1 MVEDEGI
8 GTEEDR
14 LEEEPER
21 TDGWV
26 DPDAQPR
33 GTVHIDTGRGQT
45 SEVPVGA
52 PFQETLERVAEATH
66 YGGFFRVFLNGEEIL
81 DPERELVNEDGS
93 AKVIESGMRIAITSY
108 DKVGAA

>member
-1 MVEDEGI
+1 MADEDGRLEDEMDED
-8 GTEEDR
+8 EEGR
-14 LEEEPER
+14 P
-21 TDGWV
+21 DGWV
-26 DPDAQPR
+26 DPNAQPR

-45 SEVPVGA
+45 SEGPVGA
-52 PFQETLERVAEATH
+52 PFQETLERVAEAAH

-108 DKVGAA
+108 DKVGL